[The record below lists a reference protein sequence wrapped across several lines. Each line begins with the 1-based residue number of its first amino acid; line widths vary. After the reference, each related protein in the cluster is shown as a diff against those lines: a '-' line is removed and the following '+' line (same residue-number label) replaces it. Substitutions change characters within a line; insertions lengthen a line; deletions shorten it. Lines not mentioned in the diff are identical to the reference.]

1 MKIDGACHC
10 GFITFEAEVDPEKTT
25 VCHCA
30 DCQTLSGSPYRASV
44 PTTPDKFRLLS
55 GEPTIY
61 VKTAES
67 GIEARAGLL
76 PEMRFADLRDGLR
89 RSDRVPEHPR
99 RNPPP
104 ARRARAEAAAL
115 GPLAPILGRQSSRDR
130 AARQTVGL
138 S

>member
-10 GFITFEAEVDPEKTT
+10 GFITFEAEVDPEKVA

-30 DCQTLSGSPYRASV
+30 DCQTLSGAPYRASI

-67 GIEARAGLL
+67 GNKRVQAFCPRCGSPIYATAFNDPTAILNIRVGIIHQ
-76 PEMRFADLRDGLR
+76 RDQLVPKRQVWG
-89 RSDRVPEHPR
+89 RS
-99 RNPPP
+99 
-104 ARRARAEAAAL
+104 
-115 GPLAPILGRQSSRDR
+115 RQSWVDNLASILRLEKQS
-130 AARQTVGL
+130 A
-138 S
+138 